1 MIYLYY
7 LLAAGVI
14 LLISQRPEILILGI
28 AAVAIYYY
36 KDRLAPKHTQ
46 ENKPDVDV
54 WIQYNK
60 LVKDKR
66 IFNKNNVSIYKGP
79 TTLKYILMQK
89 DMKGIMED
97 LAFILKFHPD
107 ILINVLILLENFFKI
122 HYNVMIHKYDA
133 CSYIPVLI
141 DIESEVLNTLSMFVF
156 NLPNMSTTIDIEN
169 IDSFMEVK
177 IRDIQSLTQ
186 KYMTI
191 LKHKFKCHHKF
202 DFKDNDYTLDKHMM
216 F

>member
-7 LLAAGVI
+7 ILAAGIVI
-14 LLISQRPEILILGI
+14 LISNRPETLILGI
-28 AAVAIYYY
+28 VAAALFYY
-36 KDRLAPKHTQ
+36 KDTNIKKQ
-46 ENKPDVDV
+46 KPDV

-60 LVKDKR
+60 LVKDKM

-79 TTLKYILMQK
+79 STLKYILMHK

-97 LAFILKFHPD
+97 LSFILKFNPD
-107 ILINVLILLENFFKI
+107 ILIDVLILTENFFKI
-122 HYNVMIHKYDA
+122 HYNVMIQKYDA
-133 CSYIPVLI
+133 CSYIPVLR
-141 DIESEVLNTLSMFVF
+141 DIETEILNTLSMFVF
-156 NLPNMSTTIDIEN
+156 NLPDISTTIDIEN
-169 IDSFMEVK
+169 IDTFMERK

-202 DFKDNDYTLDKHMM
+202 DFKDNDYTLDKHMI

>member
-7 LLAAGVI
+7 ILAAGIVI
-14 LLISQRPEILILGI
+14 LMSNRPEALILGI
-28 AAVAIYYY
+28 AAAALYYY
-36 KDRLAPKHTQ
+36 KDTNIKKQ
-46 ENKPDVDV
+46 KPDV

-79 TTLKYILMQK
+79 STLKYILMHK

-97 LAFILKFHPD
+97 LSFILQFNPD
-107 ILINVLILLENFFKI
+107 ILINVLILTENFFKI
-122 HYNVMIHKYDA
+122 HYNVMIQKYDA
-133 CSYIPVLI
+133 CSYIPILR
-141 DIESEVLNTLSMFVF
+141 DIENEILNTLSMLVF
-156 NLPNMSTTIDIEN
+156 DLPDISTTIDIEN
-169 IDSFMEVK
+169 IDTFMQIK

-191 LKHKFKCHHKF
+191 LKHKFKCHHRF
-202 DFKDNDYTLDKHMM
+202 DFKDNDYTLEKHMI